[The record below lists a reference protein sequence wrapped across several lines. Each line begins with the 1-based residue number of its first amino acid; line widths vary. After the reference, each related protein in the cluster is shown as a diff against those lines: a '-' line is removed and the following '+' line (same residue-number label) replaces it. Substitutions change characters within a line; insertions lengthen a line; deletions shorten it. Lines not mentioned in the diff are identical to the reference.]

1 MAVRPLRFSFVNFI
15 ANPDNARKTL
25 SHRKEVDNNVGLW
38 RNAKFGSKLELT
50 PLSQPQRSADSS
62 VRLSAAW
69 PASVTR
75 ETSILW
81 CIIAVTAVVYFRCL
95 SSTFVL
101 DDVAMFVRNPDLR
114 HWSFLWKAFTR
125 EEFWYSD
132 AGFFE
137 IQHIRNYRPVFLV
150 WCWIDYQL
158 FGLNPAPWH
167 ASIVAVHL
175 MAVWLVFKIMRRL
188 AGDSTSA
195 LLAASA
201 FALTPVHAAAVVWMA
216 GSCYALGTAFA
227 LAAFYFVITARG
239 AGAARNWA
247 AAIALYGGA
256 LLCHECMTSF
266 PALVAAYAFLF
277 NPADSQP
284 GEGVES
290 SGASI
295 WTRGWRAAMW
305 TAPFAVELLIY
316 FVVRKLVLGFFV
328 NDPYYL
334 QNLFTD
340 AQEVLTIPLVLGTY
354 LTLLVMPWRT
364 MPNDRV
370 FPVSSAV
377 SPEFWLPLGAVVLI
391 VAAFLVLATRLP
403 RRRLYLFCAAWM
415 AITLAPM
422 MMLHSMPKVVQAYY
436 LYLPSVGF
444 CMVMGDVIASV
455 ALQNGLARRF
465 VLGAACAMFVVYA
478 VALWRVEGYWHD
490 DVAAARGYIEG
501 FPESVNWHW
510 ALAGRLEQR
519 GDLAQAEQ
527 ELRTAISLEP
537 DRTGIFHPHS
547 SALHHFLGELLAE
560 RGDIDGAV
568 LEIGKSV
575 NDPPDEDEQN
585 PARSPYKYDKTG
597 ADLYSRG
604 IYDAKQG
611 NTDLGI
617 REMRKGLEM
626 MKRLPV
632 PDYGPLAMRYIK
644 LAELYDSIG
653 NQEQVEAVLKEVD
666 SMSEGELAAGLAR
679 AGIRRNHSDKAGAE
693 RILREL
699 SENYPHNYEV
709 LVELGDLQA
718 ELGQHQEALI
728 SYQRAAAGW
737 IASPQLHVSLAKTLL
752 ALGRGHEA
760 VDQCRLGEAMVPRNW
775 AVKFSCAE
783 VRSAIENK

>member
-1 MAVRPLRFSFVNFI
+1 
-15 ANPDNARKTL
+15 
-25 SHRKEVDNNVGLW
+25 
-38 RNAKFGSKLELT
+38 
-50 PLSQPQRSADSS
+50 
-62 VRLSAAW
+62 VRLTSAWSLSLA
-69 PASVTR
+69 R

-81 CIIAVTAVVYFRCL
+81 CILALTAVAYIKCL
-95 SSTFVL
+95 SSSFVL

-137 IQHIRNYRPVFLV
+137 IQHIRNYRPIFLV
-150 WCWIDYQL
+150 WCWIDYHL
-158 FGLNPAPWH
+158 FGLNPGPWH
-167 ASIVAVHL
+167 ASIVAAHVV
-175 MAVWLVFKIMRRL
+175 AVWLVYKIARRL

-195 LLAASA
+195 LLAAAA
-201 FALTPVHAAAVVWMA
+201 FAFTPVHAAAVVWMA

-227 LAAFYFVITARG
+227 LAAFYFVIMPRADDSRRKWV
-239 AGAARNWA
+239 AAL
-247 AAIALYGGA
+247 ALYAGA
-256 LLCHECMTSF
+256 LLCHECLTSF

-277 NPADSQP
+277 NPNDLQP
-284 GEGVES
+284 GEGAES
-290 SGASI
+290 SGASLLM
-295 WTRGWRAAMW
+295 RARRAVMW

-340 AQEVLTIPLVLGTY
+340 AQEVLTIPLVLATY
-354 LTLLVMPWRT
+354 LILLVMPWRT
-364 MPNDRV
+364 MPNSRV
-370 FPVSSAV
+370 FPVSSAL
-377 SPEFWLPLGAVVLI
+377 SPDFWAPLAALVAIIAVFLF
-391 VAAFLVLATRLP
+391 VAMRHP

-436 LYLPSVGF
+436 LYVPSVGF
-444 CMVMGDVIASV
+444 CMLVGDLIASV
-455 ALQNGLARRF
+455 ARQNALARRL
-465 VLGAACAMFVVYA
+465 VLGGACAMFVVYA
-478 VALWRVEGYWHD
+478 VSLWRVEGYWHD

-527 ELRTAISLEP
+527 ELRTALSLEP
-537 DRTGIFHPHS
+537 DRTGIFHPSS

-575 NDPPDEDEQN
+575 NGPQDEDEQN
-585 PARSPYKYDKTG
+585 PARAPYKYDKTG
-597 ADLYSRG
+597 SNLYSRG
-604 IYDAKQG
+604 IYDAKGGHIDQG
-611 NTDLGI
+611 IG
-617 REMRKGLEM
+617 EMRKGLEM
-626 MKRLPV
+626 MKRVPV
-632 PDYGPLAMRYIK
+632 PEYGPLAMRYIK

-653 NQEQVEAVLKEVD
+653 NQERVEAVLKEVD
-666 SMSEGELAAGLAR
+666 SMSEGELAAGFAR

-709 LVELGDLQA
+709 LVELGDVQA
-718 ELGQHQEALI
+718 ELGQNQEALN
-728 SYQRAAAGW
+728 SYQQAAAGW

-752 ALGRGHEA
+752 ALGRGREA
-760 VDQCRLGEAMVPRNW
+760 VDQCRLGEAMAPRNW
-775 AVKFSCAE
+775 TIRFGCAS
-783 VRSAIENK
+783 VRSAVESK